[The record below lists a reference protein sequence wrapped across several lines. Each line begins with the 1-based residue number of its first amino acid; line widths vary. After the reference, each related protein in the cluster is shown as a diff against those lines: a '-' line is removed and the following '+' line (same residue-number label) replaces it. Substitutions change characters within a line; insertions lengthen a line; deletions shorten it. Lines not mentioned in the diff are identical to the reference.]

1 MNRSIVTS
9 IRPSNIVENS
19 MPSKI
24 ISLNKFKYD
33 IRMERT
39 Y

>member
-1 MNRSIVTS
+1 MNISIVTS
-9 IRPSNIVENS
+9 IQPSNIVENS
-19 MPSKI
+19 MSSKI

-33 IRMERT
+33 IRMERS